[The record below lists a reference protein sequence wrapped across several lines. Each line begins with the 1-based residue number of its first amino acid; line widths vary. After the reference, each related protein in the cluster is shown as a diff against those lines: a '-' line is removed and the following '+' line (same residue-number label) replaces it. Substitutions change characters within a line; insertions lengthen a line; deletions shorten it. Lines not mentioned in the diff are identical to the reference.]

1 MDLWRPVVSA
11 VRRPPS
17 AVRRPLSAVRRPDI
31 ISETL
36 GPIHIKFGT
45 NIHQA
50 NRPRRFFQI
59 LDSEPQ
65 KYFFD
70 QKLTKNDQFHILSPR
85 KKSVQS
91 NYLSFGTNNPSDPMT
106 LHPGAHVGRS
116 ALSGSFWGL
125 NLTWGLMVFSLKS
138 YFLIFPSVTFFLN
151 RK

>member
-17 AVRRPLSAVRRPDI
+17 AVRRAPSA
-31 ISETL
+31 ETL

-45 NIHQA
+45 NIHRA
-50 NRPRRFFQI
+50 NRPRLFFQI
-59 LDSEPQ
+59 FDSGPQ

-70 QKLTKNDQFHILSPR
+70 QKPTKNDQFHILSPR

-91 NYLSFGTNNPSDPMT
+91 NFLSFGTNNPSDPMT

-116 ALSGSFWGL
+116 ATSGSFG
-125 NLTWGLMVFSLKS
+125 V
-138 YFLIFPSVTFFLN
+138 
-151 RK
+151 